1 MGGTERSLS
10 GSTWPLISANLRHW
24 WSVRPLARFGAGIDR
39 NFIEFLTC
47 RMAGWV
53 SDVCGYRRYMSIVK
67 RR

>member
-39 NFIEFLTC
+39 NFIEFLTWVSH
-47 RMAGWV
+47 GWV
-53 SDVCGYRRYMSIVK
+53 GE
-67 RR
+67 